1 MIKKETKKWQE
12 RWDVD
17 NRGRKYHSV
26 QKSINAQGVNR
37 RNRKE
42 ELFVR
47 SQSPVLSRVTEI
59 LELVLVSWATG
70 EEIPEQMQEI

>member
-42 ELFVR
+42 ESV
-47 SQSPVLSRVTEI
+47 
-59 LELVLVSWATG
+59 
-70 EEIPEQMQEI
+70 

>member
-26 QKSINAQGVNR
+26 QKSINAQCVNR

-42 ELFVR
+42 E
-47 SQSPVLSRVTEI
+47 SVLTRLRFDHRIKQNIVFIRLKSIRLI
-59 LELVLVSWATG
+59 LA
-70 EEIPEQMQEI
+70 M